1 MPPVAQ
7 YQSHLERRAAGHAM
21 DPEFVRFIKFNGYLL
36 ATLICYHTF
45 VQAFG
50 LPPRLQ
56 QWYQCPGGQSWF
68 GRDHPVV
75 DGVLLLCWITAVASL
90 YQALKLE
97 VVAMLRPIGY
107 LLSLKVLLVVVQ
119 DMVSTW
125 NDDAEERY
133 LRNAQDV
140 LAWSAFLVYFYY
152 TLYTLKHLFRR
163 QDHRQPGLQSI
174 ETLASSVE
182 VKPCY
187 SPMPAV

>member
-1 MPPVAQ
+1 
-7 YQSHLERRAAGHAM
+7 M
-21 DPEFVRFIKFNGYLL
+21 DPKFVRFIQFNGYLV
-36 ATLICYHTF
+36 ATVICYHTF

-75 DGVLLLCWITAVASL
+75 DGVLLLGWITAVASL

-97 VVAMLRPIGY
+97 VAAMLCPIGY
-107 LLSLKVLLVVVQ
+107 LLSLEVALVVVQ
-119 DMVSTW
+119 DTVSTW

-140 LAWSAFLVYFYY
+140 LAWSAFLLYFYY

-163 QDHRQPGLQSI
+163 QDHRQPALQSI
-174 ETLASSVE
+174 ETLASSLE
-182 VKPCY
+182 GKPCH
-187 SPMPAV
+187 SLMPAV